1 MFSTLTHTAK
11 DTNRFHLSFF
21 ENKPRTPQTI
31 ICFKA
36 LVMQLIWFGGMAKRI
51 AQLEAS
57 NTMRCKH
64 FYNII
69 EKKDMKTY
77 TKTLTSKKGIIY
89 ENIKTINQ
97 Y

>member
-11 DTNRFHLSFF
+11 YTNRFYLSFL
-21 ENKPRTPQTI
+21 ENKPQTPQTI

-36 LVMQLIWFGGMAKRI
+36 LVMHLIWFGGMAKRI

-64 FYNII
+64 FYNR
-69 EKKDMKTY
+69 K
-77 TKTLTSKKGIIY
+77 KKGYEDIY
-89 ENIKTINQ
+89 KNINFQEKG
-97 Y
+97 